1 MPDIETVLVVDDEPF
16 VRWLVAEA
24 LEREGFAVLVAAGA
38 EDALELARRHRGP
51 IDLVLTDVCLP
62 RMRGNELVPLLMA
75 RRPGLRSLYMSG
87 DTREVPMGQVQPLLE
102 KPFTL
107 AALGA
112 AVRGALAEPRAA

>member
-1 MPDIETVLVVDDEPF
+1 VPEIETVLVVDDEPF
-16 VRWLVAEA
+16 VRRFVAEA
-24 LEREGFAVLVAAGA
+24 LEHEGFAVLVAAGA
-38 EDALELARRHRGP
+38 EDALEVARRHHGR
-51 IDLVLTDVCLP
+51 IDLVLTDVCMP
-62 RMRGNELVPLLMA
+62 RIRGNELVPLLMA

-87 DTREVPMGQVQPLLE
+87 DIREVPAAHVQPLLE